1 MYRWSWSA
9 AARWLK
15 TGLESRSSSG
25 GKSVNTMHSTE
36 VVVVGAGAVGCSIAY
51 WLAKRGKDVTLLDK
65 GGPGTGS
72 SVANFGLVWSSA
84 KEPHTYMELN
94 LRSSQLWP
102 QMLDELGED
111 VEYRLGGLKI
121 VLTQKNYEAQEALVE
136 RQRRSSLFRG
146 RMISAAEARDMQ
158 PGLSPGIAG
167 ALFSPD
173 DGDSNPIKWTYAL
186 LRGCRRQG
194 VKVMRDTK
202 VLGFDLGDENQV
214 VAVLTDQGR
223 IHASSAVNAAGVWAA
238 QVAQMVGVT
247 IGLYPQRGQ
256 LLITEAVPT
265 ILPMAQSTVRQ
276 SLDGNIY
283 MGVTMEDVGLDWG
296 TSPEGATKIAK
307 NAARMVPLVQ
317 DLSIIRQFSG
327 LRPMPRDG
335 LPFIGAFPHVP
346 GYYIAVGHSG
356 NTLSPIHGKI
366 ISDLIVE
373 GETDIPLEDYDPLRY
388 DERGTR
394 QAGPDRSGH

>member
-1 MYRWSWSA
+1 M
-9 AARWLK
+9 
-15 TGLESRSSSG
+15 
-25 GKSVNTMHSTE
+25 NTIHNTE

-51 WLAKRGKDVTLLDK
+51 WLAKRGKDVTLVDK
-65 GGPGTGS
+65 SGPGTGS
-72 SVANFGLVWSSA
+72 SVATFGLVWSSA

-94 LRSSQLWP
+94 LRSSRLWP
-102 QMLDELGED
+102 QMLDELDED

-121 VLTQKNYEAQEALVE
+121 VLTGKDYEAQGDLVE
-136 RQRRSSLFRG
+136 RQRHSPLFRG
-146 RMISAAEARDMQ
+146 RMISGPEARDIQ
-158 PGLSPGIAG
+158 PGLSPKIVG
-167 ALFSPD
+167 ALYCPD

-186 LRGCRRQG
+186 LRGCKRQG
-194 VKVMRDTK
+194 VKVMRDTE
-202 VLGFDLGDENQV
+202 VLGFDLDEGNQV
-214 VAVLTDQGR
+214 AGVLTGR
-223 IHASSAVNAAGVWAA
+223 GRVQAGHAVNAAGVWAA

-256 LLITEAVPT
+256 VLISEAVPK

-276 SLDGNIY
+276 SFDGNIY
-283 MGVTMEDVGLDWG
+283 MGATMEDVGFDWS
-296 TSPEGATKIAK
+296 TSPEGAEKIAK
-307 NAARMVPLVQ
+307 NAARMVPLVR

-335 LPFIGAFPHVP
+335 LPFIGAIPHVP

-356 NTLSPIHGKI
+356 ITLSPIHGKI

-394 QAGPDRSGH
+394 KAGPDQSGH

>member
-1 MYRWSWSA
+1 M
-9 AARWLK
+9 
-15 TGLESRSSSG
+15 
-25 GKSVNTMHSTE
+25 NTIHNTE

-51 WLAKRGKDVTLLDK
+51 WLAKRGKDVTLVDK
-65 GGPGTGS
+65 SGPGTGS

-94 LRSSQLWP
+94 LRSSRLWP
-102 QMLDELGED
+102 QMLDELDED

-121 VLTQKNYEAQEALVE
+121 VLTGTDYEAQGDLVE
-136 RQRRSSLFRG
+136 RQRHSPLFRG
-146 RMISAAEARDMQ
+146 RMISGPEARDIQ
-158 PGLSPGIAG
+158 PGLSPEIAG
-167 ALFSPD
+167 ALYCPD

-186 LRGCRRQG
+186 IRGCKRQG
-194 VKVMRDTK
+194 VKVMRDTE
-202 VLGFDLGDENQV
+202 VLGFDLDEDNQV
-214 VAVLTDQGR
+214 AGVLTDRGR
-223 IHASSAVNAAGVWAA
+223 VQAGYAVNAAGVWAA

-256 LLITEAVPT
+256 VLISEAVPK

-276 SLDGNIY
+276 SFDGNIY
-283 MGVTMEDVGLDWG
+283 MGATMEDAGFDWS
-296 TSPEGATKIAK
+296 TSPEGAEKIAK
-307 NAARMVPLVQ
+307 NAARMVPLVR

-335 LPFIGAFPHVP
+335 LPFIGAIPHVP

-394 QAGPDRSGH
+394 KAGPDQSGH

>member
-1 MYRWSWSA
+1 M
-9 AARWLK
+9 
-15 TGLESRSSSG
+15 
-25 GKSVNTMHSTE
+25 NTIHNTE

-51 WLAKRGKDVTLLDK
+51 WLAKRGKNVTLVDK
-65 GGPGTGS
+65 SGPGTGS

-102 QMLDELGED
+102 QMLDELDED

-121 VLTQKNYEAQEALVE
+121 VLTDKDYEAQAALVE
-136 RQRRSSLFRG
+136 RQRRSPNFRG
-146 RMISAAEARDMQ
+146 HMISGPEARDIQ
-158 PGLSPGIAG
+158 PGLSSGVVG
-167 ALFSPD
+167 ALYCPD

-186 LRGCRRQG
+186 LRGCKRQG
-194 VKVMRDTK
+194 VKVMRDTE
-202 VLGFDLGDENQV
+202 VLGFDLDEENQV
-214 VAVLTDQGR
+214 AGVFTDRGR
-223 IHASSAVNAAGVWAA
+223 IQAGSAVNAAGVWAA
-238 QVAQMVGVT
+238 QVAQMVGLT

-256 LLITEAVPT
+256 VLISEAVPT

-276 SLDGNIY
+276 SFDGNIY
-283 MGVTMEDVGLDWG
+283 MGATMEDVGFDWS
-296 TSPEGATKIAK
+296 TSPEGAEKIAK
-307 NAARMVPLVQ
+307 NASKMVPLVR

-335 LPFIGAFPHVP
+335 VPFIGAVPHVP

-394 QAGPDRSGH
+394 KAGPDRSGH